1 MVSFLQWHL
10 TNAAQC
16 SHPSRHIFG
25 TKHDQ
30 TTDHSSPTSSSP
42 STASRT
48 QFVSN
53 RPSEDQRD
61 GEKAHKPS
69 DAAGRFPILAFKDG
83 RYVPPEPNHSEGP
96 DISVVARVSI
106 HVLREERAYHI
117 CKTLESTVD
126 PTRYPFARPLD
137 RLRLPSQGDEGPI
150 SVCIFEYLGT
160 NFLSKVIDYGPAWFT
175 FHMSEDEITSQRNG
189 NFVAETVSLQKFLD
203 FAIGAAECIEIL
215 HGQQIVHGE
224 VRGDAFHMNEETGRV
239 SLINLGPGR
248 LRNFEHGLSST
259 GWSTMSKEL
268 GAKMK
273 LSYMSPEQT
282 GRMPLEPDSRTDIFS
297 LGVLF
302 WTILLQKPAF
312 DGDTPLDVIQAVLGQ
327 KLPLISSLRLD
338 IPEVIGR
345 IIQKATAKTVWD
357 RYHSVGGL
365 RYDLVEIRRLLGLG
379 DVSQLQKWEIATK
392 DVSPSFILPQAMM
405 GRATERNIIVKAIDT
420 AFKMRQASQA
430 VDRHSTT
437 QIDRMSDDQFAS
449 FESIATSGDAF
460 LEGGIKTSSEN
471 RTSLSLPDGAM
482 GDYGDHKASSGIL
495 RSRTNSSLDSVII
508 NGPSL
513 PDLDSKAAEKRNSRA
528 LESPSAFGSINGD
541 VDGSIS
547 SSEPISSLIKSQ
559 DNFNV
564 FRNGRFEVITISGAA
579 GVGKSRLVQSVQVE
593 ARQRGYWASTKFDQ
607 NQTESKPF
615 DSMLRLVS
623 SLFQQVFSESNMD
636 TVFYQALERR
646 VAPVWPILHKM
657 LGLPEIL
664 FNAQPPTRTPSQ
676 SSSHHASIGAESRGS
691 SLLAKGTN
699 SRHGL
704 PTRTKSVGVRPFRN
718 FLLAGSSTQSMSL
731 TNVILEILRTFARH
745 KFVCLSLDDLHFAD
759 EESIELVAQII
770 STRIKMVIIITYRD
784 NISSKIIGRVLDPY
798 RDDGML
804 LLSTLS

>member
-1 MVSFLQWHL
+1 M
-10 TNAAQC
+10 
-16 SHPSRHIFG
+16 
-25 TKHDQ
+25 
-30 TTDHSSPTSSSP
+30 
-42 STASRT
+42 
-48 QFVSN
+48 N

-61 GEKAHKPS
+61 GEKAYKQS
-69 DAAGRFPILAFKDG
+69 DAAGRFPILTFKDG
-83 RYVPPEPNHSEGP
+83 KYVPQETDHFEGS
-96 DISVVARVSI
+96 DVSVVARVSI

-117 CKTLESTVD
+117 CKTLESIVD

-150 SVCIFEYLGT
+150 SVCIFEYLGP
-160 NFLSKVIDYGPAWFT
+160 NFLSKVIDYGPAWFS
-175 FHMSEDEITSQRNG
+175 FHMGEDEITSQRNG
-189 NFVAETVSLQKFLD
+189 NFVAEEMSLQKFLD

-224 VRGDAFHMNEETGRV
+224 VRGDAFHMNGETGRV
-239 SLINLGPGR
+239 TLINLGPGR

-302 WTILLQKPAF
+302 WTILSQKPAF
-312 DGDTPLDVIQAVLGQ
+312 DGDSPLDVIQAVLGQ
-327 KLPLISSLRLD
+327 RLPLISSLRLD

-365 RYDLVEIRRLLGLG
+365 RYDLVEVRRLLGLG

-420 AFKMRQASQA
+420 AFKIRQASQA
-430 VDRHSTT
+430 TDRHSTT
-437 QIDRMSDDQFAS
+437 QLDRMSEDHFAS
-449 FESIATSGDAF
+449 FESVATSGEAF
-460 LEGGIKTSSEN
+460 LEDGIKITAET
-471 RTSLSLPDGAM
+471 RTSLSISDAPM
-482 GDYGDHKASSGIL
+482 GEYGSHKANSGKV
-495 RSRTNSSLDSVII
+495 RSRTNSSLDSV
-508 NGPSL
+508 NATGPSL
-513 PDLDSKAAEKRNSRA
+513 PDPDLKAAEKRISRA
-528 LESPSAFGSINGD
+528 LESPSAFESINGSG
-541 VDGSIS
+541 DGSIS
-547 SSEPISSLIKSQ
+547 SSEPIGSLIKNQ

-564 FRNGRFEVITISGAA
+564 FRNGRCEVITIAGAP

-615 DSMLRLVS
+615 DSVLRLIS

-636 TVFYQALERR
+636 SVFHQALERR
-646 VAPVWPILHKM
+646 VAPVWPMLHKM

-664 FNAQPPTRTPSQ
+664 FNTQLPIRTSSQ
-676 SSSHHASIGAESRGS
+676 SSGHSASLGAESRGS
-691 SLLAKGTN
+691 SLLGKGTT
-699 SRHGL
+699 SRHSL
-704 PTRTKSVGVRPFRN
+704 PTRTRSVGVRNSRN
-718 FLLAGSSTQSMSL
+718 FLLAGSSIQSMSL

-745 KFVCLSLDDLHFAD
+745 KFVCLSLDDLHLAD
-759 EESIELVAQII
+759 DESIELISQII
-770 STRIKMVIIITYRD
+770 STRIKLVIIMTYRD
-784 NISSKIIGRVLDPY
+784 NNSSNIIGRVLDPY
-798 RDDGML
+798 RDDGMFL
-804 LLSTLS
+804 LCTPTCPH